1 MLKEERQNTILKRIS
16 NDNRI
21 YISTLSAELGVSDD
35 TIRRDIVE
43 LEKHGLLTKVHGGAI
58 ARSGISIEF
67 TERLNTDTEIK
78 RQLVGKI
85 VPLFKDNDVILI
97 DGGTTNLELVK
108 MLPTDKHFTV
118 ITNSLPVATEL
129 SSRRNIEVTMLG
141 GQIIGPSQITAGIMT
156 YRALENIY
164 PDWTIVGVS
173 DIHPE
178 KGLMTT
184 MQEEAIV
191 KRSFIEQGG
200 NRVAIVTSNKLNT
213 AHHYR
218 FASLSEIDYLVVE
231 DDRRDEILETWPRMR
246 YALL

>member
-1 MLKEERQNTILKRIS
+1 M
-16 NDNRI
+16 
-21 YISTLSAELGVSDD
+21 
-35 TIRRDIVE
+35 
-43 LEKHGLLTKVHGGAI
+43 
-58 ARSGISIEF
+58 
-67 TERLNTDTEIK
+67 
-78 RQLVGKI
+78 
-85 VPLFKDNDVILI
+85 FKDNDVILI

-231 DDRRDEILETWPRMR
+231 DDRRDEIMETWPRMR

>member
-156 YRALENIY
+156 CLLY
-164 PDWTIVGVS
+164 
-173 DIHPE
+173 
-178 KGLMTT
+178 
-184 MQEEAIV
+184 
-191 KRSFIEQGG
+191 
-200 NRVAIVTSNKLNT
+200 TSP
-213 AHHYR
+213 
-218 FASLSEIDYLVVE
+218 SP
-231 DDRRDEILETWPRMR
+231 RDTR
-246 YALL
+246 